1 MVVAEIESGFGNQ
14 LFNYACA
21 YALARRLEAKL
32 ILDSMLLSTNTL
44 RNYELGALNLQYDK
58 LLSIPKGWPYLLKVL
73 VRRLCRFVLAL
84 CSRRYVEKKAY
95 IFDESL
101 LSLRGNWRLHGYWQS
116 EKYFKTYRDEIL
128 AMLTPTYSMTH
139 SFCKLHNEI
148 LSTNSVAVHVRRGDY
163 VELGICLGESYYRDS
178 VSFLCKE
185 LQSPT
190 FYIFSD
196 DIEYAKKLCAFV
208 RDADVVP
215 VVYDAHNSTIEDFLL
230 MKSCKHNIIAN
241 SSYSWWAAWANVH
254 EDKIVVAPKRENK
267 DDFYPEEWIQVS

>member
-1 MVVAEIESGFGNQ
+1 
-14 LFNYACA
+14 
-21 YALARRLEAKL
+21 
-32 ILDSMLLSTNTL
+32 
-44 RNYELGALNLQYDK
+44 
-58 LLSIPKGWPYLLKVL
+58 
-73 VRRLCRFVLAL
+73 
-84 CSRRYVEKKAY
+84 
-95 IFDESL
+95 
-101 LSLRGNWRLHGYWQS
+101 
-116 EKYFKTYRDEIL
+116 
-128 AMLTPTYSMTH
+128 MTD
-139 SFCKLHNEI
+139 SFCELHNKI

-163 VELGICLGESYYRDS
+163 VDLGICLGESYYRES
-178 VSFLCKE
+178 VNFLCKE

-254 EDKIVVAPKRENK
+254 ENKIVVAPKRENK
-267 DDFYPEEWIQVS
+267 DDFYPEEWIQV